1 MPLLRQRDMLACP
14 YVIMMPEHYNADCT
28 CRCNDP
34 NHKVMESW
42 GYTWNADDLRWD
54 ANEEG
59 EE

>member
-1 MPLLRQRDMLACP
+1 
-14 YVIMMPEHYNADCT
+14 MMPEHYNADCT